1 MTIADRSARPI
12 HYVASLGGV
21 VALGLGLL
29 LGGCAHKQKNN
40 AMPETAAASPAAGGT
55 TATPSTKN
63 SCTTDTDC
71 GDGRL
76 CLNQVCVDI
85 NEHLDACG
93 MQRVHFSLD
102 SSEIA
107 EQDRPL
113 LERAA
118 RCLRAAKGIKFT
130 IEGNADERGTEEYN
144 VALGDRRAQSV
155 ARYLEK
161 LGATADQL
169 KTVSY
174 GKENPICQEHDEACW
189 QKNRRA
195 AVKPPGK

>member
-1 MTIADRSARPI
+1 MMSISTFGIRS
-12 HYVASLGGV
+12 VLGLS
-21 VALGLGLL
+21 LGLGLL
-29 LGGCAHKQKNN
+29 ASGCAHNQQTTR
-40 AMPETAAASPAAGGT
+40 APETAAGSPAAGGT
-55 TATPSTKN
+55 KQNTNEMAKN

-71 GDGRL
+71 GEGKL
-76 CLNQVCVDI
+76 CLNQTCVDI

-93 MQRVHFSLD
+93 IARVHFALD

-107 EQDRPL
+107 EPDRPL

-118 RCLRAAKGIKFT
+118 RCLRASRVMHFT

-155 ARYLEK
+155 AHYLEK

-174 GKENPICQEHDEACW
+174 GKENPMCQEHDEACW
-189 QKNRRA
+189 AKNRRA
-195 AVKPPGK
+195 AVKPPTK

>member
-1 MTIADRSARPI
+1 MMSISTFGIRS
-12 HYVASLGGV
+12 VLGLSLS
-21 VALGLGLL
+21 LGLL
-29 LGGCAHKQKNN
+29 ASGCAHKQQTTRE
-40 AMPETAAASPAAGGT
+40 PETAAGSPAAGGT
-55 TATPSTKN
+55 KQRPDEMAKN

-71 GDGRL
+71 GEGKL
-76 CLNQVCVDI
+76 CLNQMCVDI

-93 MQRVHFSLD
+93 IQRVHFALD

-107 EQDRPL
+107 EPDRPL

-118 RCLRAAKGIKFT
+118 RCLRAARSMHFT

-155 ARYLEK
+155 AHYLEK

-174 GKENPICQEHDEACW
+174 GKENPMCQEHDEACW
-189 QKNRRA
+189 AKNRRA